1 MKVCSAA
8 GPLMPVIDQ
17 YGTFS
22 RSSSAFVSNVGHGER
37 NVRDGRVSSQWQSGL
52 SRNGR
57 NGRQLPGSVGLQP
70 SGTAAFLLT
79 SAIARRG
86 RSDCFAPK
94 ADGRNEAQKGRSI
107 WYRSG
112 LNNPQLEPKV

>member
-1 MKVCSAA
+1 
-8 GPLMPVIDQ
+8 MPVIDQ

-22 RSSSAFVSNVGHGER
+22 RSSSAFASNVGHGER

-57 NGRQLPGSVGLQP
+57 NGRQLPGSVGLKR

-94 ADGRNEAQKGRSI
+94 TAIRRVGHDYFEPMAQSHPALIETQDGAALTI
-107 WYRSG
+107 TA
-112 LNNPQLEPKV
+112 